1 MRDVTS
7 MQFILI
13 AVVSTLR
20 LFVKEK
26 NASTR
31 RIKSLFTDAFILLIT
46 HKAVFVAIEFYFYH
60 K

>member
-26 NASTR
+26 NASTPSHEIAFHE
-31 RIKSLFTDAFILLIT
+31 RIYTTNNA
-46 HKAVFVAIEFYFYH
+46 
-60 K
+60 